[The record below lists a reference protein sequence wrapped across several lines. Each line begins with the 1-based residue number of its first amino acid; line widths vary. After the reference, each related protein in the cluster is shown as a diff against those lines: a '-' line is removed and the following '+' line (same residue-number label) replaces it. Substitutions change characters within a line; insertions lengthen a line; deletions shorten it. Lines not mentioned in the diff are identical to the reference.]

1 MGQFPTSD
9 SIIGKALQVLPILD
23 TAIDPRSAWLFENQS
38 GTLGTNLNSS
48 VLYVSEITGTPAATK
63 ADVAVI
69 LSGVEGV
76 IGAVAA
82 GGFKS
87 FDPYTSSPSYNA
99 FSNGA
104 GYFTATGL
112 LTSVTSSVPKSPA
125 KQPSGLTV
133 DITVAVPT
141 SALVVGQGGT
151 DYTVGN
157 TFTSTAAPVGGTGLE
172 GTIDTISGGLGTG
185 PAATLIITRS
195 GSGYSTGDVITITS
209 AGSNNAAEFTIT
221 GALNGA
227 ITTIAVNA
235 AGSNYSPGDII
246 TVTQAGASGGTRAI
260 LRVVDSAPTIGDA
273 VIFKNV
279 PMGTI
284 LPVSVDY
291 LMATGSTANLVCIAG
306 K

>member
-1 MGQFPTSD
+1 MYKRQTY
-9 SIIGKALQVLPILD
+9 
-23 TAIDPRSAWLFENQS
+23 TA
-38 GTLGTNLNSS
+38 G
-48 VLYVSEITGTPAATK
+48 
-63 ADVAVI
+63 
-69 LSGVEGV
+69 
-76 IGAVAA
+76 
-82 GGFKS
+82 
-87 FDPYTSSPSYNA
+87 NA
-99 FSNGA
+99 
-104 GYFTATGL
+104 
-112 LTSVTSSVPKSPA
+112 
-125 KQPSGLTV
+125 
-133 DITVAVPT
+133 
-141 SALVVGQGGT
+141 
-151 DYTVGN
+151 
-157 TFTSTAAPVGGTGLE
+157 FTSTVAPAGGTGII
-172 GTIDTISGGLGTG
+172 GTIATTSGGGATG
-185 PAATLIITRS
+185 PAATLTITRG
-195 GSGYSTGDVITITS
+195 GSGYSVNDVITIVS
-209 AGSNNAAEFTIT
+209 AGSDNLAKFTIT

>member
-9 SIIGKALQVLPILD
+9 SIIGKALPLTPNN
-23 TAIDPRSAWLFENQS
+23 TIDARSAWLFENQT

-48 VLYVSEITGTPAATK
+48 VLYVGVTG
-63 ADVAVI
+63 DINCI
-69 LSGVEGV
+69 LSGVVGV
-76 IGAVAA
+76 QGTVTALDAT
-82 GGFKS
+82 
-87 FDPYTSSPSYNA
+87 DPYGSNPSYNA
-99 FSNGA
+99 LSNGS
-104 GYFTATGL
+104 GYVTANGL
-112 LTSVTSSVPKSPA
+112 LTSVTSTVPKSPA
-125 KQPSGLTV
+125 KQPTGLTV
-133 DITVAVPT
+133 DITVTLPT
-141 SALVVGQGGT
+141 ATLSAAGT
-151 DYTVGN
+151 GYSAGAIDSVT
-157 TFTSTAAPVGGTGLE
+157 GGTGTGIE
-172 GTIDTISGGLGTG
+172 GTVAINAGVVTAFTFTDGG
-185 PAATLIITRS
+185 I
-195 GSGYSTGDVITITS
+195 GYTVGDVITLVQAASGDNATITLTS
-209 AGSNNAAEFTIT
+209 AP
-221 GALNGA
+221 NGA